1 MVTKTP
7 KIPFKAGDDFILTLT
22 VTNKVSGPAL
32 AAETAVIEAQ
42 SIYDNLLIAEPPNSV
57 AIAAALVVLDAAKD
71 DYAEA
76 IIVDITD
83 WTITASMR
91 WITKLMADFIIT
103 KTDAATGK
111 FTLEASA
118 EDTQLW
124 KPRVYDVDI
133 QFLIDGKKSSSQT
146 FQIDVKK
153 DITEEVIV

>member
-7 KIPFKAGDDFILTLT
+7 KIPFKAGDDFVLTLT
-22 VTNKVSGPAL
+22 VTNKVSAPAL

-42 SIYDNLLIAEPPNSV
+42 SIYDNLLIADPPDAV
-57 AIAAALVVLDAAKD
+57 AIAAALVVLNAAKD

-91 WITKLMADFIIT
+91 WITKLMADFVVT

-111 FTLEASA
+111 FTLEVPA

-124 KPRVYDVDI
+124 KPRVYDVDV

-153 DITEEVIV
+153 DITEEAIV

>member
-7 KIPFKAGDDFILTLT
+7 KIPFKAGDDFVLTLT
-22 VTNKVSGPAL
+22 VTNKVSAPAL
-32 AAETAVIEAQ
+32 VAETAVIEAQ
-42 SIYDNLLIAEPPNSV
+42 SIYDNLLIADPPDAV
-57 AIAAALVVLDAAKD
+57 AIAAALVVLNAAKD

-91 WITKLMADFIIT
+91 WITKLMADFIVT
-103 KTDAATGK
+103 KTDAVTGR
-111 FTLEASA
+111 FTLEAPS
-118 EDTQLW
+118 EDTQAW
-124 KPRVYDVDI
+124 KPRVYDVDV
-133 QFLIDGKKSSSQT
+133 QFLIAGKKSSSQT